1 VAIDPQLEKVVSSMA
16 KAEAAIAAKGAKG
29 GDRPWLDFHD
39 ISPTGKFNFAG
50 LHGLFDRKVSNDAYA
65 KLRENPNAVS
75 KDIQTA
81 KLSADFLA
89 GTERDYRM
97 RQRSRVRVFVHGLA
111 RAAVHGNAAGPLTKH
126 SVGWLSRA
134 LTDDKGK

>member
-1 VAIDPQLEKVVSSMA
+1 MT
-16 KAEAAIAAKGAKG
+16 KAEAAIASKGAKG
-29 GDRPWLDFHD
+29 GDRPWMDFQD
-39 ISPTGKFNFAG
+39 VAVAGKFDLKA
-50 LHGLFDRKVSNDAYA
+50 LHSLFSRQTSNRAYTQ
-65 KLRENPNAVS
+65 LRENPAAIS

-97 RQRSRVRVFVHGLA
+97 RQRSRVRMFVHGLA
-111 RAAVHGNAAGPLTKH
+111 RAAVHGNAAGPLTTH

-134 LTDDKGK
+134 ITDDKGK